1 MRRILLILLLC
12 LLATISTGCKKAKL
26 RSQLKELMNSTIV
39 LPEKIICVED
49 GEIFPMPDS
58 IRNIAKLVVFVD
70 SSECTTCRISHIGK
84 YRQIFRLSEEKGSFG
99 VVLLFPSVAL
109 SGIPVER
116 YVMDSDVGYPIY
128 FDIENKFLKLN
139 PSVAADHRL
148 HSFLIDDK
156 GTPLC
161 VGDPSASREM
171 LHVFWGA
178 VNNITNFKN

>member
-12 LLATISTGCKKAKL
+12 LLATISTGCKKARL

-58 IRNIAKLVVFVD
+58 IRYIAKLVVFVD

-84 YRQIFRLSEEKGSFG
+84 YRQIFRLSEEIGSFG
-99 VVLLFPSVAL
+99 VVLLFPSVVL